1 MGLAAAQATSLFITM
16 RKADIEYRLMQ
27 ITDELARMAYNVS
40 NETTDLMHQF
50 QSQMAA
56 SEGTDD
62 EASVSADV
70 MTSAEFNALYNN
82 ITLQY
87 QAKEKLLTNEKKQLE
102 TQEKALDTE
111 SEWVNKLIESGAKS
125 FQYFQ

>member
-1 MGLAAAQATSLFITM
+1 MGLAVAQGTSLFITM
-16 RKADIEYRLMQ
+16 RKADIEYRLMLISDQ
-27 ITDELARMAYNVS
+27 LTKLAYRVS
-40 NETTDLMHQF
+40 QETTDLINQF
-50 QSQMAA
+50 QTQMAA
-56 SEGTDD
+56 SEGVDD
-62 EASVSADV
+62 VSQVTADV
-70 MTSAEFNALYNN
+70 MTSADFNALYNS

-111 SEWVNKLIESGAKS
+111 AEWVDKLIESGTKS

>member
-1 MGLAAAQATSLFITM
+1 MGLAVAQGTSLFITM
-16 RKADIEYRLMQ
+16 RKADIEYRLMLISDQ
-27 ITDELARMAYNVS
+27 LTKLAYRVS
-40 NETTDLMHQF
+40 QETTDLINQF
-50 QSQMAA
+50 QTQMAA
-56 SEGTDD
+56 SEGVDD
-62 EASVSADV
+62 VSQVTADV
-70 MTSAEFNALYNN
+70 MTSAEFNSLYNS

-111 SEWVNKLIESGAKS
+111 AEWVDKLIESGTKS